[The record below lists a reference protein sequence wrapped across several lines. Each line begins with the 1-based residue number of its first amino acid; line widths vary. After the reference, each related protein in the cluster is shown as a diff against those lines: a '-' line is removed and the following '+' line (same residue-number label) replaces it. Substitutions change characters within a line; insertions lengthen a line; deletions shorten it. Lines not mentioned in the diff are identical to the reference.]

1 MRDFIGLT
9 SETMPDGSMMILSPD
24 TGEEFLLTQDQV
36 DAFNQ
41 AYTDGLA
48 NSTAQ
53 ALTVVKLNDMIDT
66 EQQVYEE
73 QKQEL
78 EDAATEISTVTA
90 IADMLVTGDQETKIA
105 AESYA
110 TENNLTAIDQGSVD
124 QFNTSVTNMVEASA
138 TKNMIEVYTQD
149 VFVVDTI
156 ATAFMATETIMDF
169 FDTSVVSIDAMN
181 HTTLNLEWSQ
191 MSVGVQSI
199 MFNMYADVPFYDEE
213 YGLTPS
219 TKPLLIGEQ

>member
-1 MRDFIGLT
+1 
-9 SETMPDGSMMILSPD
+9 MILSPD

-90 IADMLVTGDQETKIA
+90 VAEMLVTGDQETKIA

-138 TKNMIEVYTQD
+138 TKNMIEVYSQD

-199 MFNMYADVPFYDEE
+199 MFNMYADVPFYDEGYE
-213 YGLTPS
+213 IIPMPRPQPVL
-219 TKPLLIGEQ
+219 GE

>member
-1 MRDFIGLT
+1 MQDFIGLT

-24 TGEEFLLTQDQV
+24 TGDEFLLTQEQV

-41 AYTDGLA
+41 AYADGLA

-53 ALTVVKLNDMIDT
+53 ALTVVKLNDMIDI

-90 IADMLVTGDQETKIA
+90 VAEMLVTGDQETKIA

-124 QFNTSVTNMVEASA
+124 QFNNSVTEMVEASA
-138 TKNMIEVYTQD
+138 TKNMIEVYAQD

-156 ATAFMATETIMDF
+156 ANAFMATETIMDF
-169 FDTSVVSIDAMN
+169 FDNSIVSIDAMN
-181 HTTLNLEWSQ
+181 HTKLNLEWSQ
-191 MSVGVQSI
+191 VSVGVESI
-199 MFNMYADVPFYDEE
+199 MYDMYAAVPFYDEGYE
-213 YGLTPS
+213 IVPMPRPQPVL
-219 TKPLLIGEQ
+219 GE

>member
-1 MRDFIGLT
+1 
-9 SETMPDGSMMILSPD
+9 MILSPD

-90 IADMLVTGDQETKIA
+90 VAEMLVTGDQETKIA

-138 TKNMIEVYTQD
+138 TKNMIEVYAQD

-199 MFNMYADVPFYDEE
+199 MFDMYADVPFYDEE

>member
-1 MRDFIGLT
+1 
-9 SETMPDGSMMILSPD
+9 MILSPD

-90 IADMLVTGDQETKIA
+90 VAEMLVTGDQETKIA

-138 TKNMIEVYTQD
+138 TKNMIEVYAQD

-199 MFNMYADVPFYDEE
+199 MFNMYADVPFYDEGYE
-213 YGLTPS
+213 IIPMPRPQPVL
-219 TKPLLIGEQ
+219 GE